1 MGPTSTHFPTVT
13 ATPSPV
19 PPTPLPTLPALRT
32 TEEAAAFI
40 IKMQE
45 TNGGCELPCWWGITP
60 GKTIGQDAKQ
70 ILSPLRRL
78 GENHVLGA
86 IYFYL
91 LELHVYANLGFSV
104 QVETKASEYQPVD
117 SVYVESF
124 ITVND
129 DTARYDES
137 WRRYFINELLTR
149 LGQPSEV
156 WLGFGL
162 YGPQES
168 KRYFYE
174 LMVFYEDLGLTVEYA
189 GPAVKGNPNRA
200 CLALEQ
206 LKLLRLNVQNPSNPK
221 MVRPPGPGEPFTDLR
236 PISEVTNLNPE
247 KFYNSAKDSN
257 GQVCIESPA
266 KFWR

>member
-1 MGPTSTHFPTVT
+1 
-13 ATPSPV
+13 
-19 PPTPLPTLPALRT
+19 
-32 TEEAAAFI
+32 
-40 IKMQE
+40 MQE

-60 GKTIGQDAKQ
+60 GKTTGQDAEQ
-70 ILSPLRRL
+70 TLSVLRKF
-78 GENHVLGA
+78 GESEGGMVGA
-86 IYFYL
+86 IYIYSL
-91 LELHVYANLGFSV
+91 DLHVYANLRFGV
-104 QVETKASEYQPVD
+104 RVDTKTSKNQPVD
-117 SVYVESF
+117 RVSVESF
-124 ITVND
+124 TTVID
-129 DTARYDES
+129 DSVRYDES

-156 WLGFGL
+156 WVGFGP
-162 YGPQES
+162 YGTQGS

-174 LMVFYEDLGLTVEYA
+174 LMVFYEDLGVTVEYA
-189 GPAVKGNPNRA
+189 GPAVKGNLNRA
-200 CLALEQ
+200 CPTLEQ
-206 LKLLRLNVQNPSNPK
+206 LKLLRLDVQNSSDPK